1 MPYTYVKGGVYT
13 NTLVP
18 VRGAVIQLV
27 SLRTRSVL
35 SKAET
40 LVSEFYEAWTN
51 LDPATV
57 GVKFLK
63 AGYASKVIPIND
75 LVQKGD
81 VYLVP
86 GSSPSAALAPALLI
100 AAALAIGNKK
110 NRSAKVGKLDK
121 SDIQIAFLVAGGVVA
136 FSLVRKVLDKLG
148 LGPDPVKP
156 VEADPNSAWKPSYWR
171 QFSNYSYTITESSAR
186 TFAQTVYN
194 SFGLFKDDY
203 AAVLN
208 VFSQMRTKA
217 NVSFLSY
224 VFSNEYNTDLLSF
237 LSDGGGIL
245 PWDGL
250 SSDHLKTLIS
260 YVDKLPKN

>member
-136 FSLVRKVLDKLG
+136 DCG
-148 LGPDPVKP
+148 D
-156 VEADPNSAWKPSYWR
+156 
-171 QFSNYSYTITESSAR
+171 
-186 TFAQTVYN
+186 
-194 SFGLFKDDY
+194 
-203 AAVLN
+203 N
-208 VFSQMRTKA
+208 VH
-217 NVSFLSY
+217 NL
-224 VFSNEYNTDLLSF
+224 
-237 LSDGGGIL
+237 
-245 PWDGL
+245 
-250 SSDHLKTLIS
+250 
-260 YVDKLPKN
+260 